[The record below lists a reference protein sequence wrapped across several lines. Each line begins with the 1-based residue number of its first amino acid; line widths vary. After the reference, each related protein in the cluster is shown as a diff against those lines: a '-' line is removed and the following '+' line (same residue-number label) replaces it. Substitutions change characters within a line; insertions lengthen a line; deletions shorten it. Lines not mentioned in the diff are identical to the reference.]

1 MLLIALCQDG
11 QGLVC
16 SWSCFGKETQF
27 QLEHWGVETR
37 KERSRAVFF
46 RSKQFD
52 GRKCGGLWIRPGCA
66 TRWRL
71 FLLLYG
77 VPNSQLS
84 PITLA
89 NQPKVTYRFPVVVD
103 IPKND
108 VAGPVMRFCFPETET
123 ADGSSKKQ
131 KKKKKK
137 ELKKA
142 VKRYPQNSLRFYW
155 PIATW
160 Q

>member
-1 MLLIALCQDG
+1 MDASAS
-11 QGLVC
+11 V
-16 SWSCFGKETQF
+16 
-27 QLEHWGVETR
+27 
-37 KERSRAVFF
+37 AVFE
-46 RSKQFD
+46 SVLVVQLD
-52 GRKCGGLWIRPGCA
+52 EGCF
-66 TRWRL
+66 W
-71 FLLLYG
+71 FLSC
-77 VPNSQLS
+77 VPNSPLS

-142 VKRYPQNSLRFYW
+142 VKRYPQNSLRFY
-155 PIATW
+155 
-160 Q
+160 